1 MLLLLLFAIFDQS
14 EKTKKISLGY
24 SFKTTLM
31 AKYSISVFV
40 FKYFQEYSF

>member
-31 AKYSISVFV
+31 AKYSSVFV